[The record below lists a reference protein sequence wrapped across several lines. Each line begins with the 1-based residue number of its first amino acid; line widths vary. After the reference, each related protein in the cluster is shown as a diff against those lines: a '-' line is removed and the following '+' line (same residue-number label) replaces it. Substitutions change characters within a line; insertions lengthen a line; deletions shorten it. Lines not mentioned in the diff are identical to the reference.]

1 MHTQSDVARL
11 TERVDALSEAVNAL
25 VTDPAL
31 AAEMGKAGRARAERE
46 FGWDAIARRTVEV
59 YGSLR

>member
-1 MHTQSDVARL
+1 MTLVQLAEPDAGVVLL
-11 TERVDALSEAVNAL
+11 TF
-25 VTDPAL
+25 TDPDRRNAMT
-31 AAEMGKAGRARAERE
+31 AEMGKAGRARAERE